1 VTEPTRILM
10 VSRHYWPHLSIDTA
24 CRDVRLAD
32 ALRRAGL
39 TVEVWTP
46 RYSAGWND
54 RLTHREVEVHRPL
67 VASRGLWAG
76 RRYGRQLR
84 IWLDEHGGD
93 YDIWFCTGLGEESAV
108 VTRADS
114 AGRARKVIWH
124 GGTGELAD
132 HRVWSAAWGQRKLAA
147 ELNLADAVVVSW
159 ASAQRELL
167 GQGVVADRL
176 RRIEIGLPA
185 GAAAADPG
193 DAAVGQSKS
202 RTQAA
207 GALARVNGDFALS
220 RESMVVLA
228 CGQMTA
234 QGGMLTLSRAFAS
247 LLDDWADL
255 RLWLIGDGP
264 IRDPL
269 HHYFR
274 QQSVRQQVAMPGTFV
289 DFEDLHACADVL
301 VVPSPADGLED
312 TLPAAAAAAIP
323 LVVADSHDTRAFFNG
338 TEQSVEWFNPGSVE
352 SLRAALHACLV
363 DPAGRRAEARRL
375 RRELLT
381 RRPYQQTVGEF
392 QQLFD
397 SLTRTIERRSVGRAD
412 GRTRPRFAFSSSRL
426 PKPS

>member
-1 VTEPTRILM
+1 MI
-10 VSRHYWPHLSIDTA
+10 SRHYWPHLSIDTA

-39 TVEVWTP
+39 NVDVWTP
-46 RYSAGWND
+46 RYSAAWND

-67 VASRGLWAG
+67 VAPRGLWAA
-76 RRYGRQLR
+76 RRYARQLR
-84 IWLDEHGGD
+84 TWLDEHGGD
-93 YDIWFCTGLGEESAV
+93 YDIWFCTGLGEESAAV
-108 VTRADS
+108 LRADS
-114 AGRARKVIWH
+114 AGRTRKVIWH
-124 GGTGELAD
+124 GGTGDSAD

-147 ELNLADAVVVSW
+147 ELNRADAVVVSW

-167 GQGVVADRL
+167 GQGVAADRL
-176 RRIEIGLPA
+176 RRIEIGLTA

-193 DAAVGQSKS
+193 DAVAGQPNS

-207 GALARVNGDFALS
+207 GALARVNGDLGLS
-220 RESMVVLA
+220 RESVVVLA

-234 QGGMLTLSRAFAS
+234 RGGMLTLARAFAAM
-247 LLDDWADL
+247 LDQWADL

-312 TLPAAAAAAIP
+312 TLPAAVAAGIP
-323 LVVADSHDTRAFFNG
+323 LVVVDSPDTRAFFSG
-338 TEQSVEWFNPGSVE
+338 AEHSVEWFMPDSVD
-352 SLRAALHACLV
+352 SLRAALHACLI
-363 DPAGRRAEARRL
+363 DPVGRRVEARRL
-375 RRELLT
+375 RRDLMT
-381 RRPYQQTVGEF
+381 RRPYQQTVGDF
-392 QQLFD
+392 KQLFD
-397 SLTRTIERRSVGRAD
+397 SLTRSIERRSARRAD
-412 GRTRPRFAFSSSRL
+412 GRTPPRFACSLSRF
-426 PKPS
+426 PEPS